1 MEKAFRKTGKVM
13 NVPLYDSL
21 NGVLYNVPE
30 KLGQLQKILKN
41 CLIQVVFNFKNS
53 YNMFKIAIWE
63 GYNEDDDR
71 KGFKE

>member
-1 MEKAFRKTGKVM
+1 MGKVFRKTGKVM

-53 YNMFKIAIWE
+53 YNMFKIAIW
-63 GYNEDDDR
+63 G
-71 KGFKE
+71 GIQ